1 MGWCTTSDGNLKDTL
16 VMVKKGVRLAILF
29 TQVSVSMSAADLVTV
44 WIDTFL
50 IWASVYSSLSDD
62 IVMWYNE
69 FFF

>member
-16 VMVKKGVRLAILF
+16 VMAKKGVRLAILF
-29 TQVSVSMSAADLVTV
+29 TQVSVSISATDLVTV

-62 IVMWYNE
+62 IVM
-69 FFF
+69 

>member
-16 VMVKKGVRLAILF
+16 VIVKKGVRLAILF
-29 TQVSVSMSAADLVTV
+29 TQVSVSISAADLVTV

-62 IVMWYNE
+62 TVM
-69 FFF
+69 

>member
-16 VMVKKGVRLAILF
+16 VMAKKGVRLAILF
-29 TQVSVSMSAADLVTV
+29 TQVSVSISAADLVAV

-62 IVMWYNE
+62 IVM
-69 FFF
+69 

>member
-62 IVMWYNE
+62 IVM
-69 FFF
+69 

>member
-29 TQVSVSMSAADLVTV
+29 TQVSVSISATDLVTV

-62 IVMWYNE
+62 IVM
-69 FFF
+69 

>member
-29 TQVSVSMSAADLVTV
+29 TQVSVSISAADLVTV

-62 IVMWYNE
+62 IVM
-69 FFF
+69 